1 MSTVDPIVPTD
12 TLRGAGRR
20 VLGAPLRS
28 RTYSHLLYLVLAF
41 PLGVVYVVGL
51 VTGTAVGVGLLVTWI
66 GLPIL
71 LATLAG
77 AAAAAGVE
85 ARLASRLVGVD
96 ATVPAFLRAFD
107 AGDGLALP
115 GDGFF
120 DAVRRLVT
128 APSTW
133 TAAVLSVYK
142 FVFGVVAFVA
152 VVTVG
157 SVSAAMLAAP
167 FVYDDAGGVV
177 GAATAGQYRIG
188 SWTVRSLPEAVA
200 VAVAGALVL
209 AVGLSLLSALARVHA
224 RSTAA
229 ILRVGPGR

>member
-1 MSTVDPIVPTD
+1 MSTVDAIVPTD
-12 TLRGAGRR
+12 TLRGVGRR
-20 VLGAPLRS
+20 VLGAPLRT
-28 RTYSHLLYLVLAF
+28 RTYCHLLYLVLAA
-41 PLGVVYVVGL
+41 PLGVVYGVGL
-51 VTGTAVGVGLLVTWI
+51 VTGTAVGVGLLVTWV

-71 LATLAG
+71 LATVAG
-77 AAAAAGVE
+77 AAAAAGIE

-107 AGDGLALP
+107 AGDGIALP
-115 GDGFF
+115 GDGFL
-120 DAVRRLVT
+120 DAVRRLVA

-133 TAAVLSVYK
+133 TAVVLLMYT
-142 FVFGVVAFVA
+142 FVFGLVALAA

-157 SVSAAMLAAP
+157 SVSAALLAAP

-177 GAATAGQYRIG
+177 GAASAGQYRIG

-200 VAVAGALVL
+200 VAAVGALVFS
-209 AVGLSLLSALARVHA
+209 VGLSLLSALARVHA